1 MEYRQVQSQDI
12 PAVASIFL
20 QAFTPSVEHFLG
32 KPLENN
38 HSICDI
44 LNFIRL
50 AEPESFFVAT
60 SDGQVA
66 GYLIASRSMRR
77 IWLKA
82 LTQGDIFLWLY
93 RWLSG
98 SYDIGTGPIKSII
111 RHKLLFLSSKHNYR
125 SISQA
130 QILSVAIH
138 PYYQKNG
145 IARELLNLGLTYLE
159 GTEEIKLE
167 VRPENQAAHRLYTS
181 LGFQPVDKTSDSQ
194 GDWIVMVKK

>member
-1 MEYRQVQSQDI
+1 VEYRQVQSQDI
-12 PAVASIFL
+12 PAVVSIFL

-32 KPLENN
+32 EPLQNN
-38 HSICDI
+38 RSICDI
-44 LNFIRL
+44 FNFIQQ
-50 AEPESFFVAT
+50 AEPQSFFIAA
-60 SDGQVA
+60 SEDQVA

-82 LTQGDIFLWLY
+82 LTQGEVFLWLY

-98 SYDIGTGPIKSII
+98 GYDIGTGPVKSII

-125 SISQA
+125 SASQA
-130 QILSVAIH
+130 QILSIAIH
-138 PYYQKNG
+138 PDYQNNG

-167 VRPENQAAHRLYTS
+167 VRPENQAAYRLYSS
-181 LGFQPVDKTSDSQ
+181 LGFEPVDKTSDSQ

>member
-20 QAFTPSVEHFLG
+20 QSFTPSVEHFLG
-32 KPLENN
+32 KPLQNDRG
-38 HSICDI
+38 ICDI
-44 LNFIRL
+44 FHFIHR
-50 AEPESFFVAT
+50 AEPQSFFVAA
-60 SDGQVA
+60 SEDQLA
-66 GYLIASRSMRR
+66 GYLIANRSMRR

-82 LTQGDIFLWLY
+82 ITQGDIFLWLY

-98 SYDIGTGPIKSII
+98 SYNIGTGPIKSII

-125 SISQA
+125 SSSQA
-130 QILSVAIH
+130 QILSIAIH
-138 PYYQKNG
+138 PDYKKNG

-167 VRPENQAAHRLYTS
+167 VRPENQAAYNLYTS
-181 LGFQPVDKTSDSQ
+181 LGFEPIDKTADSQ